1 MTFFPQNYV
10 DNKWVKEYTVE
21 EPYSEGCIKDPRD
34 NSEYCHCR
42 GNLCNGVEPNS
53 KLVSSGID
61 AMNVLVVF
69 NLVKYFRNM
78 DYL

>member
-1 MTFFPQNYV
+1 MKQ
-10 DNKWVKEYTVE
+10 WSIE
-21 EPYSEGCIKDPRD
+21 EPYQEGCVRNPQDD
-34 NSEYCHCR
+34 SEYCHCR
-42 GNLCNGVEPNS
+42 GDLCNAGGKLEPNS
-53 KLVSSGID
+53 NLAYTGID

>member
-1 MTFFPQNYV
+1 M
-10 DNKWVKEYTVE
+10 KEFAVE
-21 EPYSEGCIKDPRD
+21 EPYSESCVQDPRD

-42 GNLCNGVEPNS
+42 GNLCNSGSKIEPNS
-53 KLVSSGID
+53 NLMSGGID

>member
-1 MTFFPQNYV
+1 M
-10 DNKWVKEYTVE
+10 E
-21 EPYSEGCIKDPRD
+21 EPYSEDCVKDPRD

-42 GNLCNGVEPNS
+42 GNLCNSVGKIEP
-53 KLVSSGID
+53 SSSLASTGID